1 MAIEPLSIASTP
13 WRVSTYVPN
22 EVEGQILGGT
32 FRHYTLTQQICAALA
47 RHATEQGHTWVVRG
61 ETQIIYPRAKGSD
74 GSFYP
79 DVLVAWDLTIADM
92 DPYVLARVG
101 KPPELV
107 IEIVSRKTGRKDRT
121 TKPIAYA
128 EMGVQELVTF
138 DPRPRKRMELHDYRL
153 IGYQRYA
160 PIAPA
165 AAGGFWLASVG
176 LRAVAE
182 APAIKGNSPMLR
194 FYTADGL
201 RLPLLGEVID
211 ELAAEARAE
220 HDGRERAEA
229 TARTERE
236 GRVAEREARGRA
248 EADAVAAREARER
261 AEASART
268 ERDIRECTERER
280 DAALARLAELEART
294 RRDGDAGSDP
304 T

>member
-1 MAIEPLSIASTP
+1 MAIEPLSIALTP

-32 FRHYTLTQQICAALA
+32 FRHYTLTQQICSALA
-47 RHATEQGHTWVVRG
+47 RHASEQGHLWVVRG
-61 ETQIIYPRAKGSD
+61 ETQIIYPRAKGAD

-79 DVLVAWDLTIADM
+79 DVLVAWDVTIPDM

-121 TKPIAYA
+121 TKPLAYA

-138 DPRPRKRMELHDYRL
+138 DPRPRKRMELHAYRL
-153 IGYQRYA
+153 VGSQRYA
-160 PIAPA
+160 SIAPA
-165 AAGGFWLASVG
+165 AQGGFWLASVG

-194 FYTADGL
+194 FYTADGQ

-211 ELAAEARAE
+211 ELAAEAREERAA
-220 HDGRERAEA
+220 REQAEA
-229 TARTERE
+229 TAWTER
-236 GRVAEREARGRA
+236 RRE
-248 EADAVAAREARER
+248 
-261 AEASART
+261 AEASARM
-268 ERDIRECTERER
+268 ERDTRERAERER
-280 DAALARLAELEART
+280 DAALARLAELEARL
-294 RRDGDAGSDP
+294 RDDSAAGSSP

>member
-47 RHATEQGHTWVVRG
+47 RHASEQGHIWVVRG
-61 ETQIIYPRAKGSD
+61 ETQIIYPRAKGAD

-79 DVLVAWDLTIADM
+79 DVLVAWDVTIPDM

-121 TKPIAYA
+121 TKPLAYA

-138 DPRPRKRMELHDYRL
+138 DPRPRKRMELHAYRL
-153 IGYQRYA
+153 VGYQRYA

-165 AAGGFWLASVG
+165 AQGGFWLASVG

-182 APAIKGNSPMLR
+182 APAIKGNSPMLL
-194 FYTADGL
+194 FYTADGQ

-220 HDGRERAEA
+220 RERRERAETDA
-229 TARTERE
+229 VAERRARA
-236 GRVAEREARGRA
+236 AEREARGRA
-248 EADAVAAREARER
+248 EASARAERATRER
-261 AEASART
+261 
-268 ERDIRECTERER
+268 TERER
-280 DAALARLAELEART
+280 DAALARLAELEARL
-294 RRDGDAGSDP
+294 RDDSAAGSSP